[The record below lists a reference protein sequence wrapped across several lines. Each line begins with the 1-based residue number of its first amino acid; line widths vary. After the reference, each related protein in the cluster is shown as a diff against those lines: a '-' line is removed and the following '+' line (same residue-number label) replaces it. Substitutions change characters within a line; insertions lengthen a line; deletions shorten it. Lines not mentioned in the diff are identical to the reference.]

1 MERESEIESKALLG
15 PVGKK
20 AKRSGTK
27 TKESIMA
34 ENKKAAVSFASSV
47 RGKKKDEVLCEKIMG
62 ALEEAGPQRVLLVG
76 EAGIGKTTMAKKVA
90 EYVTKKEGGL
100 CYQTLTLHLNKKFKV
115 NEEYDADTLFE
126 DEWTLYENIAS
137 QLCLYSDFEE
147 SEVDDRDED
156 EEDEKKVGDVVRDM
170 KVKIKE
176 YLMKK
181 KRSFENKANK
191 LAPKAEKKAKNVSV
205 KKVEEPEKKNLPAEA
220 DKKSV
225 EGEKKETTSAPEPY
239 LLLILDDEGMM
250 SSEHEVMVHL
260 GLEDFLED
268 HKPRKVLITR
278 REANEKATQSG
289 GEVEEGDKLHSKD
302 EQGDAQSAR
311 GNEDGIEEITESDA
325 VVKAQDTNLD
335 GKFVPSSTDE
345 LWGGT
350 DSYWKT
356 EFRTTT
362 ESEAL
367 LELFSEQQDLENL
380 YGSLFQD
387 SPTYFVAPYQ
397 GTSTTW
403 LSHMVKMSKNLPAA
417 IVVLAK
423 SLERT
428 IQNTT
433 SQLSPEQ
440 AEKLLKEMI
449 EMVLSAERENPSGQ
463 ESSSESATKPC
474 RDNPI
479 LRLAYELLKT
489 CPWKDAIVDCFGH
502 SLDFFEHCGSVYY
515 RDLITQWILEG
526 YFDPVK
532 SVEKAYQ
539 DGHSILMELIDR
551 GLLKIQENNVVV
563 PEMAMRN
570 VLDTRRRGHLGRSR
584 LGFSR
589 VYGGNKRK
597 GIGKITQIDD
607 MIKTVQ
613 AKKADK
619 ISTVLVSGDRLRR
632 VTPEKFFHKLKDLEV
647 LGLFEPTLE
656 PFVPA
661 FTILDK
667 LRVLVIRDCD
677 LLEDIEELKNLRG
690 LHALEVSGAS
700 SLKSISDAFFRAL
713 SKLQS
718 LHLSR
723 LQITSSPSSISELT
737 ELHCLIIKDCPLLE
751 DLPDIQELVNLEVVD
766 ISGARGLQTC
776 FDNTKGQ
783 KKNKSKNKNFYNL
796 TQLQLL
802 DFSESQIERLPIFQD
817 SAKGD
822 KLHSLTR
829 LLLRNCSKLRRLP
842 SLKPLSGLQ
851 ILDLSSTTSLV
862 EMLEVCFEDKKE
874 LKSLNLSG
882 TNLSEL
888 ATTIEELSN
897 LTELLLRDC
906 TNLDAIPDISKLT
919 NLEVIDVSGSS
930 KLQKIDGSFKE
941 MSYLREVNLYGTK
954 VEKLELPNES
964 RIRCTKLF
972 IRADGKRFEG
982 EEWSQIKKDIESD
995 TPEKA
1000 SSSDADVKSQE
1011 NTAKESGEIREISSS
1026 EPRADEKDVSK
1037 ERLLPVA
1044 IDRALYK
1051 TTLPFSDSSSQR
1063 EVMEINETNKLDEEA
1078 LASVEF
1084 VSFVDCSPTRLTSV
1098 FNKINSVK
1106 GCWVRMCMDI
1116 KDLFSGVDEERL
1128 GSLETLSLTNLPL
1141 LETISCGGS
1150 FKNLKN
1156 LSIDFCPNIITLF
1169 PEPAQ
1174 VPSNLKVL
1182 HIKFCEKLEKV
1193 FKEGEV
1199 STLTTL
1205 CLHEL
1210 PMLSA
1215 VGAKLLNLET
1225 FKKRNCPNLPAE
1237 KKDLQFSVSATFY
1250 SVTMQ

>member
-1 MERESEIESKALLG
+1 
-15 PVGKK
+15 
-20 AKRSGTK
+20 
-27 TKESIMA
+27 MA
-34 ENKKAAVSFASSV
+34 ENKKVSFVSQEV
-47 RGKKKDEVLCEKIMG
+47 QKRKDDELCEKIVKTF
-62 ALEEAGPQRVLLVG
+62 EENGPQRVMLVG

-90 EYVTKKEGGL
+90 EHATNKKDGSL
-100 CYQTLTLHLNKKFKV
+100 CYQTLTLHLNKRFKV
-115 NEEYDADTLFE
+115 NDKYDPDSFFE

-147 SEVDDRDED
+147 SEVGDRDED
-156 EEDEKKVGDVVRDM
+156 EEEEKKVVDVLKEM
-170 KVKIKE
+170 KVKIRE

-181 KRSFENKANK
+181 KITLEKK
-191 LAPKAEKKAKNVSV
+191 LAKDKAKKLAADKLEAEKKTKNV
-205 KKVEEPEKKNLPAEA
+205 PANKNLPPEA
-220 DKKSV
+220 DTKSV
-225 EGEKKETTSAPEPY
+225 EGDKKETPLGAEPY
-239 LLLILDDEGMM
+239 LLLILDDERMT
-250 SSEHEVMVHL
+250 SEYEVMVHL

-278 REANEKATQSG
+278 REANDKSG
-289 GEVEEGDKLHSKD
+289 GEVEESHSKD
-302 EQGDAQSAR
+302 EQEDAQSAEAA
-311 GNEDGIEEITESDA
+311 GNEIT
-325 VVKAQDTNLD
+325 VVKPEES
-335 GKFVPSSTDE
+335 VPSSTDKWE
-345 LWGGT
+345 GS
-350 DSYWKT
+350 DSYGKIK
-356 EFRTTT
+356 FRTTT

-380 YGSLFQD
+380 YVSLFQD
-387 SPTYFVAPYQ
+387 SPTYFVASYQ

-403 LSHMVKMSKNLPAA
+403 LSHMVKRSKKLPAA
-417 IVVLAK
+417 VVVLAK

-428 IQNTT
+428 IQSTT
-433 SQLSPEQ
+433 NQHET
-440 AEKLLKEMI
+440 EKLLKETI
-449 EMVLSAERENPSGQ
+449 EMVLSAEREDP
-463 ESSSESATKPC
+463 PC
-474 RDNPI
+474 KDNPI

-489 CPWKDAIVDCFGH
+489 CSWGDTILDCFWH

-526 YFDPVK
+526 YFGPVR

-539 DGHSILMELIDR
+539 DGHSILLELIDR

-570 VLDTRRRGHLGRSR
+570 VLDPRRRGHLGRSR

-589 VYGGNKRK
+589 VYGGNNKK
-597 GIGKITQIDD
+597 GIGKILQVDD

-619 ISTVLVSGDRLRR
+619 VSTVLVSGDRLRR
-632 VTPEKFFHKLKDLEV
+632 VTPEKFFHKLNDLEV

-661 FTILDK
+661 FKNLGK
-667 LRVLVIRDCD
+667 LRVLIIRDCD
-677 LLEDIEELKNLRG
+677 LLEDIEELKNLKR

-700 SLKSISDAFFRAL
+700 SLKSISDAFFKAL

-718 LHLSR
+718 LHLSG
-723 LQITSSPSSISELT
+723 LQITSSPSSISELK
-737 ELHCLIIKDCPLLE
+737 ELHCLIIRDCPLLE
-751 DLPDIQELVNLEVVD
+751 DLPDIQELKKLEVVD

-776 FDNTKGQ
+776 FDNTKGE
-783 KKNKSKNKNFYNL
+783 KKNKSKNKNFYHL

-822 KLHSLTR
+822 KIHSLTR

-851 ILDLSSTTSLV
+851 ILDLSGTTSLV

-874 LKSLNLSG
+874 LKSLDLSG

-906 TNLDAIPDISKLT
+906 TKLDAIPDISKLT
-919 NLEVIDVSGSS
+919 NLEVIDVSGSK
-930 KLQKIDGSFKE
+930 KLHEIKGSFKE
-941 MSYLREVNLYGTK
+941 MSYLREVNLCGTK
-954 VEKLELPNES
+954 VENLELPNES
-964 RIRCTKLF
+964 RIRCVKRF
-972 IRADGKRFEG
+972 IRADGKCFEG
-982 EEWSQIKKDIESD
+982 EEWSQIKKDIESE
-995 TPEKA
+995 TSEKA
-1000 SSSDADVKSQE
+1000 ISSDADVKSQE
-1011 NTAKESGEIREISSS
+1011 NTAKESGEIREIPSTSS
-1026 EPRADEKDVSK
+1026 EPRAGDCTEEKAVSK

-1044 IDRALYK
+1044 INRALYEK
-1051 TTLPFSDSSSQR
+1051 ALPFLDSASQQ
-1063 EVMEINETNKLDEEA
+1063 EVIEINETNKLDEEA
-1078 LASVEF
+1078 LASSEF
-1084 VSFVDCSPTRLTSV
+1084 VSFVDCSPTRLASV
-1098 FNKINSVK
+1098 FNKIKSVK
-1106 GCWVRMCMDI
+1106 GCWLRMCMNI
-1116 KDLFSGVDEERL
+1116 TDLFSGVDEERL
-1128 GSLETLSLTNLPL
+1128 GSLETLSITNLPF

-1150 FKNLKN
+1150 FKSLKN
-1156 LSIDFCPNIITLF
+1156 LNVDCCPNIITLF

-1174 VPSNLKVL
+1174 TPNSLQVL

-1205 CLHEL
+1205 HLHEL

-1215 VGAKLLNLET
+1215 IGANLPNLKT
-1225 FKKRNCPNLPAE
+1225 FKKRNCPKLPA
-1237 KKDLQFSVSATFY
+1237 KKEDLKVSGWVFVEDSEVSA
-1250 SVTMQ
+1250 SSQD